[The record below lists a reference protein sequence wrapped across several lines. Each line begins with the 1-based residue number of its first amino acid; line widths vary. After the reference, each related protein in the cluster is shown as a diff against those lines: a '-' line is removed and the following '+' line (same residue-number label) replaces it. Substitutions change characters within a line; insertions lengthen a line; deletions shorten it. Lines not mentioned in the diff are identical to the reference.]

1 MDPRSLHG
9 RSELFLVRM
18 WEQRVSDN
26 QTICLTDTD
35 GDNLGNTAIESQA
48 EWCGTVQHT
57 VSGTT
62 RSFKGLN
69 GLNGSL
75 LEMFK
80 SLIQGE

>member
-1 MDPRSLHG
+1 MDPRSQHG
-9 RSELFLVRM
+9 HSELFLVRM

-26 QTICLTDTD
+26 QSSLIDSE
-35 GDNLGNTAIESQA
+35 GDNLSNTAIESQA

-69 GLNGSL
+69 GLNGRL